1 MQPELLKVGE
11 LASRAGV
18 TVRALHHYD
27 RIGLLKPSARAA
39 SGYRLYDRAD
49 VARLHQVQALR
60 RFGLPLAEIGVV
72 LDQPDTRFAG
82 IVAEQIT
89 ALRRQIAQASA
100 LRGQLV
106 QLQRQ
111 LQLGAEPDLA
121 NWLSTLELMGAYD
134 SYFTKEELQRLPFFQ
149 FDSQRDGIWG
159 RLVARIAALMAGGVP
174 AASRQARH
182 LALHWMRRLERDT
195 AANPDF
201 AIRMGALM
209 EGEPSA
215 RQRIGIT
222 PELKQY
228 VIDAL
233 AENRLRIY
241 ANYLDADELRRMRE
255 HGGKHGKQ
263 WMTLIAAV
271 HQQMHA
277 GAAPGDPA
285 VQALT
290 REWFALFRQGAGDN
304 PATLAKMRL
313 AIDSEPAL
321 LAGSWINAEM
331 LAFIRQS
338 AATLQAP
345 R

>member
-1 MQPELLKVGE
+1 MRLKVGE

-49 VARLHQVQALR
+49 MARLHQVQALR
-60 RFGLPLAEIGVV
+60 RFGLPLAEIGAV
-72 LDQPDTRFAG
+72 LDQPDTPFAA
-82 IVAEQIT
+82 IVAEQIS
-89 ALRRQIAQASA
+89 ALGRQIAQAGA
-100 LRGQLV
+100 LRGQLL

-134 SYFTKEELQRLPFFQ
+134 NYFTGEELQRLPFFHP
-149 FDSQRDGIWG
+149 DAQRDSIWE
-159 RLVARIAALMAGGVP
+159 RIVARIGTLMAQGVP
-174 AASRQARH
+174 AASRPAQY
-182 LALHWMRRLERDT
+182 LALRWMRRLERDT

-201 AIRMGALM
+201 ALRMSAMM
-209 EGEPSA
+209 EGEPAA

-222 PELKQY
+222 PDLKQY

-233 AENRLRIY
+233 AEYKLGIY
-241 ANYLDADELRRMRE
+241 ANYLDAGELRQMRE

-263 WMTLIAAV
+263 WMSLIAAV
-271 HQQMHA
+271 YRQMQA
-277 GAAPGDPA
+277 GAAPGDAA

-321 LAGSWINAEM
+321 LAGSWINAGM
-331 LAFIRQS
+331 LVFIRQS
-338 AATLQAP
+338 AATMPAEA
-345 R
+345 